1 MYSSL
6 SFVALKNT
14 KQHQGGGE
22 KELIHFTGYIVHHLR
37 KPRQKLETETSEEHC
52 LLAYCLWLA
61 QMSFLQSPGSTAM
74 DWNTHSRLD
83 LPTSISNQA
92 DASQTWLQV
101 ILLQA
106 NLWLAFPFQGDSR
119 FVLSLYLKLTMTVRN
134 CQNKFQEIPGS
145 QKGKKSNGR
154 LCNEGA
160 WRNNHVNSFE
170 GPTSKRNRCHIQ
182 KCMQAGRS
190 MLEFPFP

>member
-74 DWNTHSRLD
+74 D
-83 LPTSISNQA
+83 
-92 DASQTWLQV
+92 
-101 ILLQA
+101 
-106 NLWLAFPFQGDSR
+106 
-119 FVLSLYLKLTMTVRN
+119 
-134 CQNKFQEIPGS
+134 
-145 QKGKKSNGR
+145 
-154 LCNEGA
+154 
-160 WRNNHVNSFE
+160 
-170 GPTSKRNRCHIQ
+170 
-182 KCMQAGRS
+182 
-190 MLEFPFP
+190 